1 MSKALY
7 HQTGKAALEVTIAKK
22 HADGTVDLAI
32 DGVVKIT
39 QCQISENGAPG
50 TCTLG
55 EATPKKGKG
64 RKAKEADA
72 KDDEPDADTTTGDH
86 TDDDDKLDP

>member
-1 MSKALY
+1 MKAIY
-7 HQTGKAALEVTIAKK
+7 HQDATVRITLDVLETKDGKATLGREKEVL
-22 HADGTVDLAI
+22 VSS
-32 DGVVKIT
+32 VV
-39 QCQISENGAPG
+39 ISQDGAPG